1 MRSHKLSIGLLGALL
16 GAACGPKTDQPGDTD
31 ATDGTSDSLPG
42 TTAEPPG
49 PTTGAPEPT
58 TGDTDPTG
66 APDGCPQG
74 QAPFTQRWSSVLAPP
89 LDPAFAQIEYMNDIL
104 TMGDGRLALPVMALD
119 VEAGTDG
126 PGVLF
131 TSPEGKFLGVHLGQ
145 LTAAPQ
151 GDDVRLYAT
160 QRTGGDELV
169 QTGSRYWIDDEEQQM
184 ASWVARFTGDGT
196 FLGQTDVVAPT
207 SGDARL
213 GLLDAP
219 VLLAID
225 LPARAME
232 AVKLGPGDS
241 EPAWTLTL
249 HEFDPDIPALHG
261 DPIGVFPRDDGTAL
275 IAFGTWDD
283 VWTLHLFA
291 VDSGGATLWTRDVV
305 VPWNPRDVVATPD
318 GWVVLTHEFTEGFV
332 HLWAFAAADGA
343 PMWDLE
349 VATADAAGRPIAE
362 DLHVT
367 GDHLTLPVLRWP
379 SDAVNA
385 STSGRTVEAHRV
397 SFAGEVLDV
406 TPLPGAA
413 EGKGFSVLASTV
425 STCGELIVFTYG
437 LGPDLELGVSVQL
450 SGWTQ

>member
-1 MRSHKLSIGLLGALL
+1 MRSRKLSIGLLGALL
-16 GAACGPKTDQPGDTD
+16 GAACGPKTDPGDTD

-74 QAPFTQRWSSVLAPP
+74 QAPFTQRWSSVLTPP
-89 LDPAFAQIEYMNDIL
+89 LDPAFAEIESMNAIL
-104 TMGDGRLALPVMALD
+104 TLGDGRLALPVMALD

-131 TSPEGKFLGVHLGQ
+131 TSPEGKFLGLHLGQ
-145 LTAAPQ
+145 LTAQPQ

-160 QRTGGDELV
+160 QRGIGDELV
-169 QTGSRYWIDDEEQQM
+169 QTGSRHWKEGEEEQR
-184 ASWVARFTGDGT
+184 ANWVARFTGDGT
-196 FLGQTDVVAPT
+196 FLGQTDMVAPNG
-207 SGDARL
+207 SDARL

-225 LPARAME
+225 LPTRAMQ

-241 EPAWTLTL
+241 EPAWTVTL

-261 DPIGVFPRDDGTAL
+261 EPIAVVPRGDGTAL

-283 VWTLHLFA
+283 VWTLHLVA

-305 VPWNPRDVVATPD
+305 VPWHPRDVVAIPD
-318 GWVVLTHEFTEGFV
+318 GWVVMTNEFTEDFV
-332 HLWAFAAADGA
+332 HLWAFAAEGGA
-343 PMWDLE
+343 SMWDLE
-349 VATADAAGRPIAE
+349 VATISDGRRPFAQN
-362 DLHVT
+362 LHVT
-367 GDHLTLPVLRWP
+367 GDHLTIPVLRMP
-379 SDAVNA
+379 TDNIIAP
-385 STSGRTVEAHRV
+385 TFGRTVEAHRV
-397 SFAGEVLDV
+397 SFAGEPIDV
-406 TPLPGAA
+406 TSLPDAA
-413 EGKGFSVLASTV
+413 MLEGTMVLASTV
-425 STCGELIVFTYG
+425 STCGELIVFTQG
-437 LGPDLELGVSVQL
+437 RSPDPALGVSVQL